1 MKRQSKGE
9 AIYCFRRWTRGGYA
23 VFASLNRKWTIG
35 VLTVTMSIVT
45 LATGRARDMGADT
58 ASIYRSVEMEAVGV
72 SGRRATTARSL
83 TSQTPV
89 FNRTTESVAPLQ
101 TLESALRLSPAVD
114 IRERG
119 GKGVQTDISIRGGSF
134 DQTMVT
140 LNGINFTDARTG
152 HQSHSLPIDINAVSA
167 INVIDGVSGVGAYA
181 GAVDIRTAPLYPRY
195 ISAELTGGGHGYMYG
210 SLAGGCSTDRMTLM
224 VTGSARHSDGYTH
237 NTDFTNY
244 NGYVRMTYDSRW
256 GLFDAQAGYQN
267 RAFGANG
274 FYSRAY
280 PDQYEQTSTAL
291 ASLRWLR
298 QGRRLM
304 VTANASYR
312 YNTDRYELIK
322 GDESLVPFNH
332 HITDNIGAEIGLAY
346 DWIAGETSI
355 GADVIYNHIY
365 STVLGD
371 ECDPKRIRGID
382 YNHKKGR
389 TTLNA
394 TLRHTKEWRR
404 FTFTGAVGLS
414 NSDYGTDAL
423 WSLGASYAA
432 GRYWRFDAGA
442 VESMR
447 LPTFND
453 LYYTATGYESDRDLK
468 PEHAVTWHAGADFS
482 RNGWSSKLY
491 AYYRRGRNI
500 IDWVKMTD
508 SSNWKSTQITA
519 MNTAGVEFSAA
530 YATDGWMRRAQIAY
544 GYVHQDSHSEAVIS
558 QYKLDHMHN
567 KLSARIDT
575 APLRRFTLSVTGTLY
590 DRMGGYTDRSG
601 ETHDYRPY
609 FLLDARATYTLGKWQ
624 LYVDATNLTST
635 EYFDFGGLKM
645 PDCWVSGGVV
655 FTIR

>member
-1 MKRQSKGE
+1 
-9 AIYCFRRWTRGGYA
+9 
-23 VFASLNRKWTIG
+23 
-35 VLTVTMSIVT
+35 
-45 LATGRARDMGADT
+45 
-58 ASIYRSVEMEAVGV
+58 
-72 SGRRATTARSL
+72 
-83 TSQTPV
+83 
-89 FNRTTESVAPLQ
+89 
-101 TLESALRLSPAVD
+101 
-114 IRERG
+114 
-119 GKGVQTDISIRGGSF
+119 
-134 DQTMVT
+134 MVT

-181 GAVDIRTAPLYPRY
+181 GAVDIRTAPLHPRY
-195 ISAELTGGGHGYMYG
+195 ISAELTGGAHGYMYG
-210 SLAGGCSTDRMTLM
+210 SLAGGYTTDRMTLM

-237 NTDFTNY
+237 NTDFSNY
-244 NGYVRMTYDSRW
+244 NAYARMTYDSRW

-274 FYSRAY
+274 FYSRSY

-312 YNTDRYELIK
+312 RNTDRYELIK
-322 GDESLVPFNH
+322 GDESKVPFNY
-332 HITDNIGAEIGLAY
+332 HITDNAGAEIGLAY
-346 DWIAGETSI
+346 DWIGGETSI

-371 ECDPKRIRGID
+371 PCEPKRIGGID

-389 TTLNA
+389 TTLNT

-404 FTFTGAVGLS
+404 FTFTGALGVS
-414 NSDYGTDAL
+414 DSDYGTDAL
-423 WSLGASYAA
+423 WSIGAGYAA
-432 GRYWRFDAGA
+432 GRYWRFDVGA

-468 PEHAVTWHAGADFS
+468 PEHAVTWHAGADFA

-491 AYYRRGRNI
+491 AYYRHGRNI
-500 IDWVKMTD
+500 IDWVKLSD
-508 SSNWKSTQITA
+508 SGNWKSTQITEV
-519 MNTAGVEFSAA
+519 NTAGMEFSAA
-530 YATDGWMRRAQIAY
+530 YSTDGWMRRAQIAY
-544 GYVHQDSHSEAVIS
+544 GYVYQDSHSDAVIS
-558 QYKLDHMHN
+558 QYKLDHMRN

-575 APLRRFTLSVTGTLY
+575 APFRHFTLSATGTLY
-590 DRMGGYTDRSG
+590 DRMGGYTDRGG
-601 ETHDYRPY
+601 ETRRYKPY

-624 LYVDATNLTST
+624 LYVDATNVTST

-655 FTIR
+655 FTIK

>member
-9 AIYCFRRWTRGGYA
+9 AIYCFRRWTRGEYA

-45 LATGRARDMGADT
+45 LATGRAQDMGADT
-58 ASIYRSVEMEAVGV
+58 ASIYRSVEMEAIGV

-89 FNRTTESVAPLQ
+89 FNRSTESVAPLQ

-181 GAVDIRTAPLYPRY
+181 GAVDIRTAPLHPRY
-195 ISAELTGGGHGYMYG
+195 ISAELTGGAHGYMYG
-210 SLAGGCSTDRMTLM
+210 SLAGGYTTDRMTLM

-237 NTDFTNY
+237 NTDFSNY
-244 NGYVRMTYDSRW
+244 NAYARMTYDSRW

-274 FYSRAY
+274 FYSRSY

-312 YNTDRYELIK
+312 RNTDRYELIK
-322 GDESLVPFNH
+322 GDESKVPFNY
-332 HITDNIGAEIGLAY
+332 HITDNAGAEIGLAY
-346 DWIAGETSI
+346 DWIGGETSI

-371 ECDPKRIRGID
+371 PCEPKRIGGID

-404 FTFTGAVGLS
+404 FTFTGALGVS
-414 NSDYGTDAL
+414 DSDYGTDAL
-423 WSLGASYAA
+423 WSIG
-432 GRYWRFDAGA
+432 DVGA

-468 PEHAVTWHAGADFS
+468 PEHAVTWHAGADFA

-491 AYYRRGRNI
+491 AYYRHGRNI
-500 IDWVKMTD
+500 IDWVKLSD
-508 SSNWKSTQITA
+508 SGNWKSTQITEV
-519 MNTAGVEFSAA
+519 NTAGLEFSAA
-530 YATDGWMRRAQIAY
+530 YSTDGWMRRAQIAY
-544 GYVHQDSHSEAVIS
+544 GYVYQDSHSDAVIS
-558 QYKLDHMHN
+558 QYKLDHMRN

-575 APLRRFTLSVTGTLY
+575 APFRHFTLSATGTLY
-590 DRMGGYTDRSG
+590 DRMGGYTDRGG
-601 ETHDYRPY
+601 ETRRYKPY

-624 LYVDATNLTST
+624 LYVDATNVTST

-655 FTIR
+655 FTIK